1 MIKITKTAPNR
12 IDMEFDGTA
21 IDEDTMRSAIEEL
34 IEKSEGIEHGQLLYR
49 LHHFPWPS
57 LSAIAVKLE
66 YLPKLFG
73 LLGTFDRC
81 AVLSD
86 EAWLRKVAD
95 IEGALIPGLE
105 IKGFELDQTNT
116 ANCWLDNQKT

>member
-12 IDMEFDGTA
+12 IDMEFDGTS

-57 LSAIAVKLE
+57 LSAIAVKLGH
-66 YLPKLFG
+66 LPKLFG
-73 LLGTFDRC
+73 MLGKFDRC

-86 EAWLRKVAD
+86 ETWLRKAAD

-105 IKGFELDQTNT
+105 MKGFSLDETEAAEAWLNT
-116 ANCWLDNQKT
+116 PL

>member
-12 IDMEFDGTA
+12 IDVEFDSTS

-57 LSAIAVKLE
+57 LGAVAVELGH
-66 YLPKLFG
+66 LPKLFNW
-73 LLGTFDRC
+73 LGKFDRC

-86 EAWLRKVAD
+86 EAWLRKAAE

-105 IKGFELDQTNT
+105 IKGFTMDEAAAAET
-116 ANCWLDNQKT
+116 WLGEGS